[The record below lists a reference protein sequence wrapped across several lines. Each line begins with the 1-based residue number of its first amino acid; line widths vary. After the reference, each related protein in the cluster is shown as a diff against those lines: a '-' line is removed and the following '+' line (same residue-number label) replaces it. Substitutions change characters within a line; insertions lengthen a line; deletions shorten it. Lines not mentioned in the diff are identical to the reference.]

1 VIKKK
6 KDNSDISRPPISL
19 ADLAKHGIHRES
31 IPRRRK
37 KSAWSIAIGASIVGG
52 IAAISVGVIS
62 ATSAIGAAGSAIGGS
77 TGLALVLVSI
87 ATAPAWAVPVAIMG
101 GIFATLGLAF
111 AILKYAKSRAPNKTA

>member
-1 VIKKK
+1 MKSKR
-6 KDNSDISRPPISL
+6 DNSDISRPAISL

-37 KSAWSIAIGASIVGG
+37 KNAWNIAIGASIVGG
-52 IAAISVGVIS
+52 IAAITVGVIS

-77 TGLALVLVSI
+77 TGLALVLVSV

-101 GIFATLGLAF
+101 SVVATLGLAL
-111 AILKYAKSRAPNKTA
+111 AIFKYAKSRTLYKNA